1 MIYVSTY
8 AGKRHNKSED
18 AVVVGTKVLRETSAA
33 MPMPQNGFICVA
45 DGVGGNRGG
54 AQASQFVLTALSNW
68 QETQDKDLRTFLK
81 KVNDRLIA
89 FAAEQGDAPQMATTL
104 TGLCLTQDGYKLVHI
119 GNTRAYIRQGKYL
132 KQITSDHTTY
142 NWLMSSG
149 QTEAAQNCN
158 KSEITNCFGGNN
170 PSLLS
175 KLYIT
180 DCQQFSLAL
189 FTSDGIHE
197 FLDQDAL
204 EEIIAGEDTYADKCD
219 AIIQRAREAGSEDDL
234 SAVIVCPLEK

>member
-149 QTEAAQNCN
+149 QTEAAQSCN
-158 KSEITNCFGGNN
+158 RSGITNCRRNN
-170 PSLLS
+170 RRFYPNSIS
-175 KLYIT
+175 PIVAVFP
-180 DCQQFSLAL
+180 CAHFRRHSRI
-189 FTSDGIHE
+189 F
-197 FLDQDAL
+197 DQDAL
-204 EEIIAGEDTYADKCD
+204 GNHAGEDTYADKCD

-234 SAVIVCPLEK
+234 SVVIVCPLEK